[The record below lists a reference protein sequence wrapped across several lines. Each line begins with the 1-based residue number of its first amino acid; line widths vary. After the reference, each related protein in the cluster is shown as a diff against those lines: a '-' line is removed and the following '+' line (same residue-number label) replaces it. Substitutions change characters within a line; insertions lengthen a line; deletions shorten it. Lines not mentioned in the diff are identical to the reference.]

1 MKQREVTT
9 LPSSRSWGDR
19 CNALRHSVTPL
30 TIFAA
35 ICCII
40 VFLSMLVGWRLL
52 PEDVTGLYSITDGN
66 YTRWNYEYVL
76 DWGHWF
82 RLSNFNPFSGL
93 GSTFWTN
100 TPWLNPG
107 AWVLQLPLSIQT
119 NITISYLMHLLLFL
133 VSLYCLG
140 FISGASPL
148 AILFSGLVFVV
159 LLSPPFTKYWG
170 TIVHVSI
177 APFRLVTMAAANF
190 MICSMVIAAHGKQ
203 RHAFAI
209 AVAGGVTALIWGVY
223 ASATY
228 FVFDLVVV
236 GGFFVILL
244 LGAPHRARLLA
255 TVALI
260 AAFFITTGLAGYI
273 EALTSVS
280 MRAQPQL
287 ADLVNG
293 LRLLVSDEAVRAS
306 FVSTLLVCQGQ
317 MSQYVPC
324 ISTPSFLLFAFSLA
338 AAVCGIRSSNAVFRA
353 ISIYSVLLQLG
364 LRFAGA
370 AEPIRLFGNFHE
382 IAVLHIAFAAST
394 FIVLPFMIAGD
405 WLLRRARAFAWPMF
419 LVPSVAAAAIILF
432 VVVPDYV
439 RKHFPSIRS
448 TIINGGYKGDAQ
460 TPIIRYLQRHIGL
473 QPGGEFRGSVATYLG
488 QSETMSRLLPD
499 IDTDRYIRISD
510 SPLYLFIATQNPHQN
525 TGLWEA
531 GIPSFDEYAHM
542 VTKALVL
549 FTQQLLSE
557 KPFDYRIIRAYE
569 IRPDILRMI
578 GVRYVLS
585 DGPLDIPALTEVERL
600 QTGGDWDVTLFL
612 YRLEGTNLG
621 NWSPTEVTVL
631 QNGRAVL
638 DAMKSEQQVL
648 RTRVFLSSLP
658 PVSNFT
664 AMKRGA
670 LSFSINEFR
679 FRGEADGW
687 SIALLPVQFSYC
699 WKPVGPRDG
708 SHLVRANYFMTGLI
722 FKGTVDLR
730 YQFSFGPLNSQCRK
744 ADAKTM
750 N

>member
-93 GSTFWTN
+93 GSDVLDEHPMAQSRRLGPPASALHPDQHHDFL
-100 TPWLNPG
+100 PDASSAVLGQPVLPG
-107 AWVLQLPLSIQT
+107 IHFRCVTAGNSVLWPR
-119 NITISYLMHLLLFL
+119 FRRAA
-133 VSLYCLG
+133 
-140 FISGASPL
+140 F
-148 AILFSGLVFVV
+148 
-159 LLSPPFTKYWG
+159 PPFTKYWG

-338 AAVCGIRSSNAVFRA
+338 AAVCESALQMRSSER
-353 ISIYSVLLQLG
+353 S
-364 LRFAGA
+364 
-370 AEPIRLFGNFHE
+370 
-382 IAVLHIAFAAST
+382 
-394 FIVLPFMIAGD
+394 
-405 WLLRRARAFAWPMF
+405 
-419 LVPSVAAAAIILF
+419 
-432 VVVPDYV
+432 
-439 RKHFPSIRS
+439 RS
-448 TIINGGYKGDAQ
+448 TVFCCSWASDLRAPQ
-460 TPIIRYLQRHIGL
+460 SPSAC
-473 QPGGEFRGSVATYLG
+473 SVIF
-488 QSETMSRLLPD
+488 MRLLYC
-499 IDTDRYIRISD
+499 TLR
-510 SPLYLFIATQNPHQN
+510 L
-525 TGLWEA
+525 
-531 GIPSFDEYAHM
+531 
-542 VTKALVL
+542 
-549 FTQQLLSE
+549 
-557 KPFDYRIIRAYE
+557 
-569 IRPDILRMI
+569 RPAR
-578 GVRYVLS
+578 S
-585 DGPLDIPALTEVERL
+585 
-600 QTGGDWDVTLFL
+600 
-612 YRLEGTNLG
+612 
-621 NWSPTEVTVL
+621 
-631 QNGRAVL
+631 
-638 DAMKSEQQVL
+638 
-648 RTRVFLSSLP
+648 
-658 PVSNFT
+658 
-664 AMKRGA
+664 
-670 LSFSINEFR
+670 
-679 FRGEADGW
+679 
-687 SIALLPVQFSYC
+687 
-699 WKPVGPRDG
+699 
-708 SHLVRANYFMTGLI
+708 
-722 FKGTVDLR
+722 
-730 YQFSFGPLNSQCRK
+730 
-744 ADAKTM
+744 
-750 N
+750 